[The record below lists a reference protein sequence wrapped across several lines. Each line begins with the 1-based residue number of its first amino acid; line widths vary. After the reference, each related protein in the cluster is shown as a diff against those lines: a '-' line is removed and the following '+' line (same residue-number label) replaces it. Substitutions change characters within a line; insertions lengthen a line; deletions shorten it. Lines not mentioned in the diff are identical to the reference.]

1 MKKIILFSAALLC
14 CLFVNAVD
22 IKRYVK
28 EGGTGNGLTWE
39 TATGDLEAVLNLA
52 SQVDHLDV
60 VVGEGTFTGDFKIP
74 ENVSLMGQFSGEDG
88 YRDFLLN
95 TWLKGNIK
103 LSGFLAYVAVLGS
116 VDMANAR
123 MVEVSVSHSQSEYGV
138 KVENYGGLDRSY
150 LTNCSIINNNIG
162 LLLRYGVA
170 VLDDCTIE
178 NNRQDGI
185 YGKKGHLQAQ
195 FTMIER
201 NGGIGCHMAS
211 PDVSCHL
218 YMCTLSKN
226 EGGGF
231 HGGSEHG
238 MYSDSRQTL
247 IKCSI
252 CNNRSQE
259 AGSAIWASS
268 SVNVYS
274 SIIHGNISECA
285 DAAAIYCLFNSNK
298 FVNCNIT
305 HNKGGVAFSK
315 YFSNNSGGEVK
326 PLLTNCLLWNN
337 GEDFV
342 NPFNCSYKLQTC
354 AVQSGGSGIPEL
366 DAERGLIVLEADNV
380 GTKPGGMYAALDSVS
395 VPLPNSCL
403 INKGT
408 PLDEIESF
416 DFRGGFIGALGGTD
430 IGACEYQGEY
440 RWVADAVKV
449 KMFDCDYRLAS
460 TTYKGI
466 TYYSMIPVAN
476 EDPETKR
483 ITIDEATIYLGTKRN
498 AYSNIAGTPFVA
510 VYREGKV
517 GEKAVCNIL
526 ALDKARGLFRWNY
539 VDYVTGRTRP
549 VIKKHPSMKDYFQV
563 TVNGQTY
570 NTKVYN

>member
-74 ENVSLMGQFSGEDG
+74 KNVSLMGQFSGEDG

-185 YGKKGHLQAQ
+185 YGKNGHLQAQ

-211 PDVSCHL
+211 P
-218 YMCTLSKN
+218 
-226 EGGGF
+226 
-231 HGGSEHG
+231 
-238 MYSDSRQTL
+238 
-247 IKCSI
+247 
-252 CNNRSQE
+252 
-259 AGSAIWASS
+259 
-268 SVNVYS
+268 
-274 SIIHGNISECA
+274 

-570 NTKVYN
+570 NTKMYN